1 MSSSAPLS
9 QSSTPGRPLKEAWIV
24 EALRTPFGRYGGA
37 LAGVR
42 PDDLAA
48 TVLEALVARSGINAA
63 DIDDVILG
71 CANQAGEDN
80 RNVARMALLVA
91 GYPVEVPGQ
100 TVNRLCGSGLQALA
114 AAANAIAVGDA
125 EVVVAGGV
133 ESMSRA
139 PLVTLKPESGLE
151 RGNRELVDTT
161 IGWRFV
167 NPRLHA
173 KYPAISLGET
183 AERVADQWHVSREA
197 QDELALASQQRA
209 AAAAASGIFAE
220 EIVPV
225 SIPQRSGAPIVVD
238 RDEHPR
244 PDSSAAALA
253 KLKPAFTADGTV
265 TAGNASG
272 INDGAAALLV
282 VESERARAL
291 GLKPYARIVATAVAG
306 VDPSVMGAGP
316 IPAIRKL
323 LERTGL
329 TVADIDRV
337 ELNEAFASQA
347 VACITE
353 LGLDPAKTN
362 VHGGAIALGH
372 PLGASGARMATTLV
386 RELRRSGGRYGI
398 AAMCVGVGQ
407 GIAMLVERVEA

>member
-48 TVLEALVARSGINAA
+48 TVLEAVVARSGINAA

-209 AAAAASGIFAE
+209 AAAAASGVHAE

-244 PDSSAAALA
+244 PDTSAAALA
-253 KLKPAFTADGTV
+253 KLKPAFAADGTV

>member
-1 MSSSAPLS
+1 
-9 QSSTPGRPLKEAWIV
+9 LKEAWIV

-37 LAGVR
+37 LSGVR

-48 TVLEALVARSGINAA
+48 TVLEAVVARSGINAA

-139 PLVTLKPESGLE
+139 PLVTLKPESGFE

-244 PDSSAAALA
+244 PDTSAAALA
-253 KLKPAFTADGTV
+253 KLKPAFAADGTV

>member
-1 MSSSAPLS
+1 MAE
-9 QSSTPGRPLKEAWIV
+9 QSTHPSVASGRPLREAWIV
-24 EALRTPFGRYGGA
+24 EALRTPVGRYGGA

-48 TVLEALVARSGINAA
+48 TVLEAIIARSGINPAL
-63 DIDDVILG
+63 IDDVILG

-80 RNVARMALLVA
+80 RNVARMALLIA
-91 GYPVEVPGQ
+91 GYPVEVAGQ

-114 AAANAIAVGDA
+114 SAANAIAVGDA
-125 EVVVAGGV
+125 DVIVAGGV

-139 PLVTLKPESGLE
+139 PLVTLKPESGYE

-167 NPRLHA
+167 NPKLNDR
-173 KYPAISLGET
+173 YPTISLGET
-183 AERVADQWHVSREA
+183 AESVAQEWNVSRED
-197 QDELALASQQRA
+197 QDAFALASQQRA
-209 AAAAASGIFAE
+209 AAAAKVHAE

-225 SIPQRSGAPIVVD
+225 HIPQRTGDPVVVD

-244 PDSSAAALA
+244 PDTNAASLA
-253 KLKPAFTADGTV
+253 RLKPAFSRDGSV

-282 VESERARAL
+282 VEAERARAL
-291 GLKPYARIVATAVAG
+291 GLTPYARIVATAVAG
-306 VDPSVMGAGP
+306 VDPGVMGIGP
-316 IPAIRKL
+316 VPAIKKL
-323 LERTGL
+323 LARTGL
-329 TVADIDRV
+329 TVADLDRV

-347 VACITE
+347 VACIRE
-353 LGLDPAKTN
+353 LGLDPEKTN

-386 RELRRSGGRYGI
+386 RELRRSGGRYGL

-407 GIAMLVERVEA
+407 GIALLVERVEA

>member
-48 TVLEALVARSGINAA
+48 TVLEAVVARSGINAA

-173 KYPAISLGET
+173 KYPTISLGET

-244 PDSSAAALA
+244 PDTSATALA
-253 KLKPAFTADGTV
+253 KLKPAFAADGTV

>member
-48 TVLEALVARSGINAA
+48 TVLEAVVARSGINAA

-209 AAAAASGIFAE
+209 AAAGASGIHAE

-244 PDSSAAALA
+244 PDTSAAALA
-253 KLKPAFTADGTV
+253 KLKPAFAADGTV

-347 VACITE
+347 VACMTE

>member
-1 MSSSAPLS
+1 MAE
-9 QSSTPGRPLKEAWIV
+9 QSTHPSVASGRPLREAWIV
-24 EALRTPFGRYGGA
+24 EALRTPVGRYGGA

-48 TVLEALVARSGINAA
+48 TVLEAIIARSGINPAL
-63 DIDDVILG
+63 IDDVILG

-80 RNVARMALLVA
+80 RNVARMALLIA
-91 GYPVEVPGQ
+91 GYPVEVAGQ

-114 AAANAIAVGDA
+114 SAANAIAVGDA
-125 EVVVAGGV
+125 DVIVAGGV

-139 PLVTLKPESGLE
+139 PLVTLKPESGYE

-167 NPRLHA
+167 NPKLNDR
-173 KYPAISLGET
+173 YPTISLGET
-183 AERVADQWHVSREA
+183 AERVAQEWNVSRED
-197 QDELALASQQRA
+197 QDAFALASQQRA
-209 AAAAASGIFAE
+209 AAAAKVHAE

-225 SIPQRSGAPIVVD
+225 HIPQRTGDPVVVD

-244 PDSSAAALA
+244 PDTNAASLA
-253 KLKPAFTADGTV
+253 RLKPAFSRDGSV

-282 VESERARAL
+282 VEAERARAL
-291 GLKPYARIVATAVAG
+291 GLTPYARIVATAVAG
-306 VDPSVMGAGP
+306 VDPGVMGIGP
-316 IPAIRKL
+316 VPAIKKL
-323 LERTGL
+323 LARTGL
-329 TVADIDRV
+329 TVADLDCV

-347 VACITE
+347 VACIRE
-353 LGLDPAKTN
+353 LGLDPEKTN

-386 RELRRSGGRYGI
+386 RELRRSGGRYGL

-407 GIAMLVERVEA
+407 GIALLVERVEA

>member
-37 LAGVR
+37 LSSVL

-48 TVLEALVARSGINAA
+48 AVFEAGVARSGINAV

-71 CANQAGEDN
+71 CAYQDGEDT

-139 PLVTLKPESGLE
+139 PLVTLKPESALE

-209 AAAAASGIFAE
+209 AAAAASGVHAE

-225 SIPQRSGAPIVVD
+225 SIPQRSGEPIVVD

-244 PDSSAAALA
+244 PDTSAAALA
-253 KLKPAFTADGTV
+253 KLKPAFAADGTV

-316 IPAIRKL
+316 IPAIKKL

-347 VACITE
+347 VACINE

-372 PLGASGARMATTLV
+372 PLGASGARMASTLV

-398 AAMCVGVGQ
+398 AAMCIGVGQ

>member
-1 MSSSAPLS
+1 MSSSARLS
-9 QSSTPGRPLKEAWIV
+9 QSSTSGRPLKEAWIV

-37 LAGVR
+37 LSSVR

-48 TVLEALVARSGINAA
+48 TVLEAVVARSGINAA

-114 AAANAIAVGDA
+114 AAANAIAVGDS

-183 AERVADQWHVSREA
+183 AERVADQWQVSREA

-209 AAAAASGIFAE
+209 AAAAASGVHAE
-220 EIVPV
+220 EIVAV
-225 SIPQRSGAPIVVD
+225 SIPQRSGAPIIVD

-244 PDSSAAALA
+244 PDTSAAALA
-253 KLKPAFTADGTV
+253 KLKPAFAADGTV

-291 GLKPYARIVATAVAG
+291 GLRPYARIVATAVAG

>member
-1 MSSSAPLS
+1 MSSSARLS

-48 TVLEALVARSGINAA
+48 TVLEAVVARSGINAA

-209 AAAAASGIFAE
+209 AAAAASGVHAE
-220 EIVPV
+220 EIVTV
-225 SIPQRSGAPIVVD
+225 SIPQRSGAPIIVD

-244 PDSSAAALA
+244 PDTSAAALA
-253 KLKPAFTADGTV
+253 KLKPAFATDGTV

-329 TVADIDRV
+329 TVADIDCV

-398 AAMCVGVGQ
+398 AAMCIGVGQ